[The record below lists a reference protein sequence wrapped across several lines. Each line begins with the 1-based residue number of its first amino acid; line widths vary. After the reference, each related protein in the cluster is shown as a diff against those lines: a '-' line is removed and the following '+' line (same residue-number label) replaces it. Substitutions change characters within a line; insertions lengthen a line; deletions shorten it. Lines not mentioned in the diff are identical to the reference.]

1 MNFLIFVE
9 DSKQWLKAQSLLCGY
24 KDFEKASWD
33 IVHLASPCDDLR
45 EAAEDKDEAVMRTEE
60 HNHCV
65 SGTHEVSLKI
75 KVLIFNDV
83 F

>member
-45 EAAEDKDEAVMRTEE
+45 EAAEDTDEAAMRTEQR
-60 HNHCV
+60 NHCV
-65 SGTHEVSLKI
+65 SRTHEVSLKI